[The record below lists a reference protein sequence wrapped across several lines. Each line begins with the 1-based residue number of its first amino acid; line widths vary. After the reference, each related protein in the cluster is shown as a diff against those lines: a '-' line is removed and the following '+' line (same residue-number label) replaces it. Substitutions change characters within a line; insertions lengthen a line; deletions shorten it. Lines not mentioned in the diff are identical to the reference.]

1 MDYCHD
7 NFINKI
13 YKLAGEANLAQLI
26 KGMTPELNDGEYVF
40 VTVKDLHKIDRAI
53 TICEFKEKEGI

>member
-1 MDYCHD
+1 M
-7 NFINKI
+7 
-13 YKLAGEANLAQLI
+13 AGEANLAQLI

-53 TICEFKEKEGI
+53 TICEFKEKEEI